1 MPHACSMQKRSL
13 TEAARMR
20 ATAPNLNNTEPR
32 TAPDEQEPFAVGF
45 QTPHLLPLPP
55 LSLSSSGIASESF
68 SQYVNLMKAPF
79 RSFNL
84 QSFVTRLPYSPDVN
98 IC

>member
-1 MPHACSMQKRSL
+1 ML
-13 TEAARMR
+13 
-20 ATAPNLNNTEPR
+20 ATLPDLNNTEPR
-32 TAPDEQEPFAVGF
+32 TAPDEQEPSVVGF

-68 SQYVNLMKAPF
+68 PQYVNFMKAPF

-84 QSFVTRLPYSPDVN
+84 HPFVTRLPYSPDVN
-98 IC
+98 ICFQ